1 MNTRFLIRVILS
13 SYILAGLRAEG
24 GSVIYGLPV
33 SVNYSASA
41 SFEGS
46 VTQTAVFQATLQDFI
61 ALGPDSLPLF
71 DVSIGADQISITALR
86 IFTVGP
92 NGFMDFNWNFALT
105 PAAGCSF
112 DGANLISSS
121 LFSIPPFTF
130 PVNPPVSFDS
140 TTLSISVGGP
150 IVDGPSG
157 IDTVNNGGV
166 AVVGFTIV
174 PEPSTWALL
183 ALGTGAM
190 FLSGRKAWQ

>member
-71 DVSIGADQISITALR
+71 DVSIGR
-86 IFTVGP
+86 IR
-92 NGFMDFNWNFALT
+92 
-105 PAAGCSF
+105 
-112 DGANLISSS
+112 
-121 LFSIPPFTF
+121 
-130 PVNPPVSFDS
+130 
-140 TTLSISVGGP
+140 
-150 IVDGPSG
+150 
-157 IDTVNNGGV
+157 
-166 AVVGFTIV
+166 
-174 PEPSTWALL
+174 L
-183 ALGTGAM
+183 ALP
-190 FLSGRKAWQ
+190 R